1 MAELIVINDKNL
13 KNKPYVAASYSLDN
27 IKDNVHFSKV
37 DYDCYLY
44 LAVEYAEHIK
54 IRPDTR
60 VVYLL
65 FQGRSF
71 FEDQQ
76 VFYQAITSKI
86 LQWVL
91 EDKYIVLIFK
101 LDFMNSSSRKC
112 LIDMITTIIQE
123 TEKFNV
129 FWISVEDE
137 MSEEGYDL
145 KEILAAPDYFIV

>member
-1 MAELIVINDKNL
+1 MADLIIINDKQP
-13 KNKPYVAASYSLDN
+13 KNKPYVVASYSLDS
-27 IKDNVHFSKV
+27 IKDNIHFSEA
-37 DYDCYLY
+37 DYDCYFY